1 MFLRSLLDQRVVKV
15 HILLLYSLLIL
26 IAAIS
31 VVGLS
36 PIEIHG
42 LATKTVSIQQGA
54 QSAEDGQ
61 FYESAQITINPG
73 DAIIWKNKDIA
84 LHTATS
90 GSDAPD
96 GKFDTGLISSNDSSQ
111 PITMP
116 SEPGQY
122 QYFCTLHPWMRGI
135 VKVQSSTS
143 G

>member
-1 MFLRSLLDQRVVKV
+1 MFLRTLLDQGVVKV
-15 HILLLYSLLIL
+15 TYIITLLFVNSDCT
-26 IAAIS
+26 IS
-31 VVGLS
+31 VVSSS

-42 LATKTVSIQQGA
+42 LVTKTISIEQGA

-61 FYESAQITINPG
+61 FYEPAQITINSG
-73 DAIIWKNKDIA
+73 DAIIWKNEDVA

-96 GKFDTGLISSNDSSQ
+96 GKFNTGLISSNDSSQ

-122 QYFCTLHPWMRGI
+122 QYFCTLHPLMRGI
-135 VKVQSSTS
+135 FKVQS
-143 G
+143 

>member
-1 MFLRSLLDQRVVKV
+1 MFLRTLLDQGVVKV
-15 HILLLYSLLIL
+15 HILLLFSLLIL

-31 VVGLS
+31 VVSSS

-42 LATKTVSIQQGA
+42 LVTKTISIEQGA

-61 FYESAQITINPG
+61 FYEPAQITINPG
-73 DAIIWKNKDIA
+73 DAIIWKNEDIA

-122 QYFCTLHPWMRGI
+122 QYFCTLHPWMRGV

>member
-1 MFLRSLLDQRVVKV
+1 MFLRSLLDQGVVKV
-15 HILLLYSLLIL
+15 HILLLFSLLIL

-31 VVGLS
+31 VVGSS

-42 LATKTVSIQQGA
+42 LATKTISIEQGA

-61 FYESAQITINPG
+61 FYEPAQITINSG
-73 DAIIWKNKDIA
+73 DAIIWRNEDIA

-96 GKFDTGLISSNDSSQ
+96 GKFETGLISSNDSSQ
-111 PITMP
+111 TITMP

>member
-1 MFLRSLLDQRVVKV
+1 MFLRSLLDQGVVKV
-15 HILLLYSLLIL
+15 HILLLFSLLIL

-31 VVGLS
+31 VVGSS

-42 LATKTVSIQQGA
+42 LATKTISIEQGA

-61 FYESAQITINPG
+61 FYEPAQITINSG
-73 DAIIWKNKDIA
+73 DAIIWRNEDIA

>member
-1 MFLRSLLDQRVVKV
+1 LLT
-15 HILLLYSLLIL
+15 LS
-26 IAAIS
+26 AAIS
-31 VVGLS
+31 VVGSS

-42 LATKTVSIQQGA
+42 LATKTVSIEQGA

-61 FYESAQITINPG
+61 FYFPAQITINSG
-73 DAIIWKNKDIA
+73 DAIIWKNQDIA

-122 QYFCTLHPWMRGI
+122 QYFCTLHPLMRG
-135 VKVQSSTS
+135 VVDVQSSTS

>member
-42 LATKTVSIQQGA
+42 LATKTVSIEQGA
-54 QSAEDGQ
+54 QSTEDGQ
-61 FYESAQITINPG
+61 FYEPAQITINPG
-73 DAIIWKNKDIA
+73 DAIIWKNEDIA

-96 GKFDTGLISSNDSSQ
+96 GKFDTELISSND
-111 PITMP
+111 P
-116 SEPGQY
+116 S
-122 QYFCTLHPWMRGI
+122 
-135 VKVQSSTS
+135 
-143 G
+143 

>member
-1 MFLRSLLDQRVVKV
+1 MFLRSLLDQGVVKV

-42 LATKTVSIQQGA
+42 LATKTVSIEQGA

-61 FYESAQITINPG
+61 FYEPAQITINSG
-73 DAIIWKNKDIA
+73 DAIIWRNEDIA

-122 QYFCTLHPWMRGI
+122 QYFCTLHPWMRGV